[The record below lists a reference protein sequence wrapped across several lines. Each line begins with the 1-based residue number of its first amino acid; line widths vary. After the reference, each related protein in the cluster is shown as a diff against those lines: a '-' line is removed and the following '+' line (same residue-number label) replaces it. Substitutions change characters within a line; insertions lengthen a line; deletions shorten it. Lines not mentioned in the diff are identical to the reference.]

1 MSDGMKKPS
10 VIDNAL
16 AEIGRVAFLEPAIC
30 TGWVLVSEWM
40 GSTDDDYWTLTL
52 TDDQNPDWRQ
62 KGLMHHALETWED
75 DEVRFSE
82 PVKYDEE

>member
-75 DEVRFSE
+75 DEVRFSDE
-82 PVKYDEE
+82 VKYDEE